1 MIKGYQTKILAIYD
15 QIRQEEESDFRNR
28 KIHIEKTHPEIIEL
42 DQKIGKLCIQ
52 LSISALKSIE
62 NREAYLNTL
71 REKIMDLR
79 MKKSELLVSNG
90 FAMDYLNLRY
100 RCSKCRDTGFIGN
113 VKCTC
118 FKQKVVDVYYE
129 GSELRG
135 LLKTNNFDN
144 FKLDHYPTR
153 KSELESTSP
162 KKNIEK
168 ILSKSMSFLK
178 NFDSTDENL
187 LFFGSSGTGK
197 TFLSHCITK
206 ELIDKGYFVVYKT
219 AEELIK
225 ALKEIRFNNDTS
237 LEELLI
243 NCDLLIIDDL
253 GTEQISDFT
262 KTELFNL
269 LNTKLLKQKKMLVST
284 NLALDSLLNTYS
296 ERITSRLLGNFTLCK
311 FFGDDIRVKKNWN
324 KEKVPGS
331 GSQPQGHIE

>member
-15 QIRQEEESDFRNR
+15 QIRQDEESDYRNR
-28 KIHIEKTHPEIIEL
+28 KIYIEKTHPEIIEL

-62 NREAYLNTL
+62 NREAYLTDL

-79 MKKSELLVSNG
+79 MKKSEQLVSSG

-100 RCSKCRDTGFIGN
+100 RCNKCRDTGFIGN
-113 VKCTC
+113 TKCTC
-118 FKQKVVDVYYE
+118 FKQKVVEVYYE

-144 FKLDHYPTR
+144 FKLEHYSSR
-153 KSELESTSP
+153 KSELEPTSP
-162 KKNIEK
+162 KKNMEK

-178 NFDSTDENL
+178 NFDSIDENL
-187 LFFGSSGTGK
+187 LFFGNSGTGK

-225 ALKEIRFNNDTS
+225 ALKEIRFNNDSS
-237 LEELLI
+237 LEEMLI

-253 GTEQISDFT
+253 GTEQISDFS

-284 NLALDSLLNTYS
+284 NLALDSLLKVYA
-296 ERITSRLLGNFTLCK
+296 ERITSRLFGNFTACK
-311 FFGDDIRVKKNWN
+311 FFGDDIRIKKNWN
-324 KEKVPGS
+324 KEKISGDATNPLGS
-331 GSQPQGHIE
+331 